1 MNKLIKF
8 ATQKLHMN
16 DKMIH
21 GTVTALTVIIFGLWN
36 LTFSVGL
43 AIGLSV
49 GKEVGDYFN
58 PKSSGYALDLLA
70 DLIGIIIGFVIC
82 VAIRSVLC

>member
-21 GTVTALTVIIFGLWN
+21 GTVTALTVIFLGLWN

-70 DLIGIIIGFVIC
+70 DLIGIIIGLVFHMALGVI
-82 VAIRSVLC
+82 LC

>member
-49 GKEVGDYFN
+49 GKETGDSLAIGN
-58 PKSSGYALDLLA
+58 HWSWLDILA
-70 DLIGIIIGFVIC
+70 DTIGIIIGLI
-82 VAIRSVLC
+82 VLILIKY

>member
-49 GKEVGDYFN
+49 GKETGDSLAKGN
-58 PKSSGYALDLLA
+58 HWSWLDILA
-70 DLIGIIIGFVIC
+70 DTIGIIIGLVFHMALGVI
-82 VAIRSVLC
+82 LC